1 MENLLAR
8 IKKLQDRLNE
18 LWQALNL
25 DKSKIELAKRRAIM
39 ESPNFWSNQEQ
50 AVKVS
55 KEAEEIMREVEKW
68 EKIKKGTIT
77 ADDLHRYA
85 FEVSALG
92 NDDPAR
98 STRVMFSEFAGNK
111 AMLAIFESS
120 GLRKKEEK

>member
-1 MENLLAR
+1 M
-8 IKKLQDRLNE
+8 
-18 LWQALNL
+18 
-25 DKSKIELAKRRAIM
+25 
-39 ESPNFWSNQEQ
+39 
-50 AVKVS
+50 
-55 KEAEEIMREVEKW
+55 EEILRQTEGESLLGSFQQEMAKFAAGEASGEIESGHFLKANIPGRETSPEFDPLLLTEEDRDVW